1 MDAATSTLGR
11 AITKLACLC
20 AKFPYAVMGTYLVLA
35 LLSLILASQFLKFRV
50 HRDDM
55 IRDDHP
61 VQVAWKQYLALN
73 GPDDD
78 LVAVVEGGTPEL
90 IERAINRLAQEFRAR
105 PEMFDRVLDR
115 VDPSSF
121 RSKALQL
128 LPAEKLLAIEQ
139 ALQEM
144 RPLFDLPFGWNLFTL
159 QSLSVEAK
167 TRMRKI
173 ALGKQVTPGDR
184 QFLEGFANILES
196 ASVTLASPSSYTSP
210 WSNLRPKGFDT
221 QISLDYPT
229 YFFNPDKSL
238 GFMSVRP
245 KSDPQHLMN
254 PYFPAVR
261 DARHLVEQVRHEFP
275 ALSIGLTGLPAL
287 ECDEMEA
294 SQSDT
299 TRASWMAL
307 AAVFLLYLVVF
318 RGFRIP
324 LLTVVPL
331 LTGTILALGLTTL
344 TIGHLNLLSA
354 TFALMLIGVGD
365 YGILWI
371 SRFDQEFAKNKDP
384 NSALRLTAGSTGMA
398 IAFAAL
404 TMAIAFG
411 ATTFADFQAVAEL
424 GFIAG
429 MGTLLCGLTS
439 LTLLPALSATF
450 FAPEEPGKAKATKE
464 TPILSFPSKPP
475 KMGIP
480 ILNPK
485 WLIPAGACVVG
496 MIPLITHVRYDS
508 NLLNL
513 QYQGLDSVVWQN
525 RLLEK
530 CPQASWH
537 AVVVAKN
544 ATEAMALAE
553 TIKGLPEVASVAE
566 TASMGPGEL
575 PVRIPI
581 IRRIQTALSKLPPR
595 GKPLPVA
602 SITPTGLLREV
613 DQYRKW
619 LESDEANQRHLPSFE
634 TVALGLEKL
643 SVILRESTPTLRQ
656 RLTDFDTRVV
666 GDLISQLHQLRDCT
680 DTSPLLES
688 DLPGNLI
695 ERFQAGENYFLRVF
709 PSMNTWDFE
718 GLKQFTNAVSR
729 VAPNATGKPYTTR
742 LGLEQMKTSFIQA
755 ALYALIAILIIVFCE
770 LRSLLLVALSLLPLI
785 TGITI
790 SLGLMGWLGIAL
802 NPANMIGLP
811 LLVGI
816 GIDNGLHLVHDFKD
830 RTGKYNLDSAV
841 FRGISIASATTA
853 LGFGCLMTSSH
864 RGLAS
869 LGLLLTAGVI
879 ACSFCALILLP
890 AILRLVCRKS
900 RQKGSAIGPNHADIP
915 SRAA

>member
-11 AITKLACLC
+11 AITWLASLC
-20 AKFPYAVMGTYLVLA
+20 AKFPYTVMGIYLGLA
-35 LLSLILASQFLKFRV
+35 LCSIVLSSQFLKFRV

-61 VQVAWKQYLALN
+61 IQLAWKQYLALN

-78 LVAVVEGGTPEL
+78 LVAVVEGGNPEQ
-90 IERAINRLAQEFRAR
+90 IEKAIDRLAQEFRAR
-105 PEMFDRVLDR
+105 PEVFDRVLDR
-115 VDPSSF
+115 VDPGPF

-128 LPAEKLLAIEQ
+128 LPADKLITIEQ

-196 ASVTLASPSSYTSP
+196 ASVTLASPSSYVSP
-210 WSNLRPKGFDT
+210 WTNLRPKGFDT
-221 QISLDYPT
+221 QISLDHPT

-245 KSDPQHLMN
+245 KGDSNHLMN

-261 DARHLVEQVRHEFP
+261 DARHLVEQIRHEFP
-275 ALSIGLTGLPAL
+275 GLSIGLTGLPAL

-307 AAVFLLYLVVF
+307 AAVFLLYLGVF

-324 LLTVVPL
+324 LLTVIPL
-331 LTGTILALGLTTL
+331 MTGTILALGLTTL

-365 YGILWI
+365 YGILWV

-384 NSALRLTAGSTGMA
+384 QSALRLTAGSTGMA

-429 MGTLLCGLTS
+429 SGTLLCGLTS
-439 LTLLPALSATF
+439 LTLLPALSTTF
-450 FAPEEPGKAKATKE
+450 FAPPDSIRTAPSGE
-464 TPILSFPSKPP
+464 TITFSLPSKSLG
-475 KMGIP
+475 KNVP

-485 WLIPAGACVVG
+485 WLIPTGAFIAG
-496 MIPLITHVRYDS
+496 MIPLVFHIRYDS

-537 AVVVAKN
+537 AVVVAKDAN
-544 ATEAMALAE
+544 EAMQLAE
-553 TIKGLPEVASVAE
+553 KLKGLKEVASVAE

-575 PVRIPI
+575 PARIEI
-581 IRRIQTALSKLPPR
+581 IGRIQKALAKLPQR

-602 SITPTGLLREV
+602 SITPASLLREV
-613 DQYRKW
+613 EQYRKW
-619 LESDEANQRHLPSFE
+619 LESEEATKRQIPAFE
-634 TVALGLEKL
+634 SVAWGLEKL
-643 SVILRESTPTLRQ
+643 SVILGDPSPTLRQ
-656 RLTDFDTRVV
+656 RLSDFDTRVV
-666 GDLISQLHQLRDCT
+666 GDLVSQLHQLRDTT
-680 DTSPLLES
+680 DTSPLVEG

-695 ERFQAGENYFLRVF
+695 ERFQASGKYFLRVF
-709 PSMNTWDFE
+709 PSMDTWDFE
-718 GLKQFTNAVSR
+718 GLKQFTNAVSQ

-742 LGLEQMKTSFIQA
+742 LGLEQMKTSFLQA
-755 ALYALIAILIIVFCE
+755 AFYAFIAILFVVFLE
-770 LRSLLLVALSLLPLI
+770 LRSPLLVLLSLMPLVS
-785 TGITI
+785 GITI

-830 RTGKYNLDSAV
+830 QRGSYRLDSAV

-869 LGLLLTAGVI
+869 LGLLLTAGVV
-879 ACSFCALILLP
+879 ACSLCALLLLP
-890 AILRLVCRKS
+890 AILRLLSQRTLS
-900 RQKGSAIGPNHADIP
+900 LPERDSLPLADRP

>member
-11 AITKLACLC
+11 AITRLASQC
-20 AKFPYAVMGTYLVLA
+20 AKYPYTVMGIYVALA
-35 LLSLILASQFLKFRV
+35 LCSILLASQFLKFRV

-78 LVAVVEGGTPEL
+78 LVAVVEGGPPEQ
-90 IERAINRLAQEFRAR
+90 IEKAIDRLAQEFRAR
-105 PEMFDRVLDR
+105 PEIFDRVLDR
-115 VDPSSF
+115 VDPAPF
-121 RSKALQL
+121 RTKALQL
-128 LPAEKLLAIEQ
+128 LPAEKLIIIEQ
-139 ALQEM
+139 SLNEM

-173 ALGKQVTPGDR
+173 ALGKQIAPGDR

-196 ASVTLASPSSYTSP
+196 ASVTLASPTSYVSP

-221 QISLDYPT
+221 QISLDQPT

-245 KSDPQHLMN
+245 KGDPNHLMN

-275 ALSIGLTGLPAL
+275 GLSIGLTGLPAL

-307 AAVFLLYLVVF
+307 AAVFLLYLAVF

-331 LTGTILALGLTTL
+331 MTGTILALGLTTL

-371 SRFDQEFAKNKDP
+371 SRFDQEFAKTNDP
-384 NSALRLTAGSTGMA
+384 KSALRLTAGSTGMA

-429 MGTLLCGLTS
+429 AGTLLCGLTS
-439 LTLLPALSATF
+439 LTLLPALSSTF
-450 FAPEEPGKAKATKE
+450 FAPRDTQSAT
-464 TPILSFPSKPP
+464 TPNGPLTFPLSPRLPNR
-475 KMGIP
+475 GVP

-496 MIPLITHVRYDS
+496 MIPLVANIRYDS

-513 QYQGLDSVVWQN
+513 QYQGLDSVIWQN

-537 AVVVAKN
+537 AVVVAKDAN
-544 ATEAMALAE
+544 EAMEMAE
-553 TIKGLPEVASVAE
+553 KLKGLPEVASVAE

-575 PVRIPI
+575 PARLAI
-581 IRRIQTALSKLPPR
+581 IERIQKALGKLPPR

-602 SITPTGLLREV
+602 SITPASLLREV
-613 DQYRKW
+613 EQFRKW
-619 LESDEANQRHLPSFE
+619 LESEEATNRQIPSSE
-634 TVALGLEKL
+634 SVALGLEKL
-643 SVILRESTPTLRQ
+643 SVILGESTPTLRQ

-666 GDLISQLHQLRDCT
+666 GDLVSQLHQLRDST
-680 DTSPLLES
+680 ETSPLAES

-695 ERFQAGENYFLRVF
+695 ERFQAGGKYFLRVF
-709 PSMNTWDFE
+709 PSMDTWDFE

-729 VAPNATGKPYTTR
+729 IAPNATGKPYTTR
-742 LGLEQMKTSFIQA
+742 LGLEQMKTSFVQA
-755 ALYALIAILIIVFCE
+755 AIYAFIAILVVVFLE
-770 LRSLLLVALSLLPLI
+770 LRSPLLVLLSLLPLV
-785 TGITI
+785 TGITL

-830 RTGKYNLDSAV
+830 RTGSYRLDSAV

-869 LGLLLTAGVI
+869 LGLLLTVGVI
-879 ACSFCALILLP
+879 ACSLCALLLLP
-890 AILRLVCRKS
+890 AILRLLSERKTLTAE
-900 RQKGSAIGPNHADIP
+900 RPTLPLADRT